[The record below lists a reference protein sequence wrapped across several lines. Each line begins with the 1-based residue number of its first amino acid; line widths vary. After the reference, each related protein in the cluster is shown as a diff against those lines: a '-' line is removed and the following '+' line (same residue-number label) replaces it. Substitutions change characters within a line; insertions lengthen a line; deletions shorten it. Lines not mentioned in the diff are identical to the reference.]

1 MITLTKFGDVL
12 KEKYPEEFGEEDSL
26 KLAARLVEED
36 PELKKNVEGTTAEIM
51 ALAAGKTL
59 ATAKDIIY
67 SFSEGGH
74 EGYGELAKT
83 EVPVLKQ
90 LFGYSGY
97 DHDYD
102 YYKPKTAAGKVAH
115 KVGEIV
121 APFPP
126 GAAAVNKIATPIYRG
141 YKARKVIK
149 ATAKGGLSKLAKM
162 GGLSKLAKIVD
173 KYAPTDLSGAKK
185 LLRKSEKEIATD
197 KKIAKEIL
205 EDQQLGDAVANA
217 EYKTVKEQMVENAST
232 LGNKDLTVKRLD
244 DPEYIKTVGDDFRDS
259 MNALYKN
266 EAKKMEKAIKKIPED
281 VTFDTRELLDEILP
295 QLDDLALLD
304 KTGKV
309 TEFTSKPLL
318 GKIIKE
324 LKKRPP
330 RGALDEMV
338 TEKGLPLFPP
348 EPIKMIP
355 LELLNYIKALDG
367 AIDYAAIKKGS
378 VRDRGMQVVRR
389 LFRKKLG
396 AVSKEYDELAKSIHD
411 KLKAFG
417 KKADALGELGGG
429 EKFAL
434 KNLTDQEVTEIGRV
448 LKVNTKKNEA
458 AKRALKE
465 FDTIS
470 AWTSWNKHFGTNPSV
485 VKVLPYGGRSL
496 EILKS
501 TVGAFLRPIR
511 KKVVKGSLK
520 RARKKG
526 IKKYIEEARQE
537 ASGIK
542 PKPKRKPLLKK
553 AAPKLKKVLKKAAPE
568 IENILEREYIMEEEE

>member
-1 MITLTKFGDVL
+1 MSQKVNLIEYNTELSFPDDISLDQMEIEIK
-12 KEKYPEEFGEEDSL
+12 KYVENIKINEETYKPSTE
-26 KLAARLVEED
+26 
-36 PELKKNVEGTTAEIM
+36 EIM
-51 ALAAGKTL
+51 GSSLGKTL
-59 ATAKDIIY
+59 ETGKDIALSI
-67 SFSEGGH
+67 SEGAQAGA
-74 EGYGELAKT
+74 EAMAKT
-83 EVPVLKQ
+83 ELPILKQ
-90 LFGYSGY
+90 LIGYSGEFAEREQY
-97 DHDYD
+97 E
-102 YYKPKTAAGKVAH
+102 PKTGVGKIGY
-115 KVGEIV
+115 KVGEYG
-121 APFPP
+121 APIAP
-126 GAAAVNKIATPIYRG
+126 GLAAFRMVGPISRG
-141 YKARKVIK
+141 MAKRETIK
-149 ATAKGGLSKLAKM
+149 ATAKEGLSKLAKV
-162 GGLSKLAKIVD
+162 VD
-173 KYAPTDLSGAKK
+173 KYAPTDFSGAKK

-205 EDQQLGDAVANA
+205 EDQQLGDEVANT
-217 EYKTVKEQMVENAST
+217 EYKTVKEQMFENAST
-232 LGNKDLTVKRLD
+232 LGNKTLTIEQLD
-244 DPEYIKTVGDDFRDS
+244 KPEYIKKVGDDFRDS

-266 EAKKMEKAIKKIPED
+266 EAKKMEKAIDKIPED
-281 VTFDTRELLDEILP
+281 IKFEPLELLSEIMP
-295 QLDDLALLD
+295 KLDDLALLD
-304 KTGKV
+304 ETGIKV

-318 GKIIKE
+318 GKIIKD
-324 LKKRPP
+324 LNKM
-330 RGALDEMV
+330 D
-338 TEKGLPLFPP
+338 KGTT
-348 EPIKMIP
+348 KMTP
-355 LELLNYIKALDG
+355 LELLNHIKALDG

-417 KKADALGELGGG
+417 KKADDLGELGGG

-470 AWTSWNKHFGTNPSV
+470 GWTSWNKHFGTNPGV
-485 VKVLPYGGRSL
+485 LETLPYGGRNL
-496 EILKS
+496 EIVKS
-501 TVGAFLRPIR
+501 TVGTFLRPIR

-526 IKKYIEEARQE
+526 IKKYIKKARQE

-553 AAPKLKKVLKKAAPE
+553 AAPE
-568 IENILEREYIMEEEE
+568 IENILEREYIMEDEE